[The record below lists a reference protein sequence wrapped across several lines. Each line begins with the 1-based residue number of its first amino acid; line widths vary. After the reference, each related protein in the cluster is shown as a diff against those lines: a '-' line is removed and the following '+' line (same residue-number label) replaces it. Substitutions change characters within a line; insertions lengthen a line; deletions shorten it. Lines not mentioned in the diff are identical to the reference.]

1 MTDLNN
7 FLPLQQWRQ
16 VLGETSL
23 TPHGRRIKRELK
35 FSRSRIQPR
44 PHLIRD
50 GDSKQGD
57 LILVLISCSK
67 CPVET
72 RIVYEDRNP
81 RYEISTRKYILYYK
95 QCQLC
100 GRALITAINREL
112 PSIRAQYVPRETD
125 VANRNLVAQEL
136 IRREK
141 AGRSERRYA
150 SRPTN
155 SDAEAAWAWNRYEV
169 AEAAVAADTQS
180 STTKARS
187 KAVQL
192 QFERRQVQK
201 IKVSEGDA
209 LAPKAR
215 DNHNADCRKRQ
226 TRHREPKKYNQK
238 PKMKSPLIGATEGR
252 IMREEARVRLE
263 NLQWMEMVQGGGK
276 MATFDN

>member
-1 MTDLNN
+1 MKTAIRGTKSAPGSTSCTTNN
-7 FLPLQQWRQ
+7 ASF
-16 VLGETSL
+16 
-23 TPHGRRIKRELK
+23 
-35 FSRSRIQPR
+35 
-44 PHLIRD
+44 
-50 GDSKQGD
+50 
-57 LILVLISCSK
+57 
-67 CPVET
+67 
-72 RIVYEDRNP
+72 
-81 RYEISTRKYILYYK
+81 
-95 QCQLC
+95 C
-100 GRALITAINREL
+100 GRALFTAINTEL
-112 PSIRAQYVPRETD
+112 PSIRAQYVRRNARETD
-125 VANRNLVAQEL
+125 AANRNLVAQEL
-136 IRREK
+136 IRREE
-141 AGRSERRYA
+141 ARQSERRYA
-150 SRPTN
+150 SRPAN
-155 SDAEAAWAWNRYEV
+155 GDVEAAWAWNRYEV

>member
-1 MTDLNN
+1 
-7 FLPLQQWRQ
+7 
-16 VLGETSL
+16 
-23 TPHGRRIKRELK
+23 
-35 FSRSRIQPR
+35 
-44 PHLIRD
+44 
-50 GDSKQGD
+50 
-57 LILVLISCSK
+57 LVLISCSK

-81 RYEISTRKYILYYK
+81 QYEISTRKYILYYK

-100 GRALITAINREL
+100 GRALITAINTEL

-150 SRPTN
+150 SRPAN

-169 AEAAVAADTQS
+169 AEAAVAATAATSAKAADTQS

-226 TRHREPKKYNQK
+226 TRHRESKKYNQK

-263 NLQWMEMVQGGGK
+263 NFNGWRWSKVVEK
-276 MATFDN
+276 WRPSTIE